1 MARSVKTFRVKE
13 EAEPVENHVFE
24 FEFIPAEG
32 STVTE
37 AMVSDKGNGVRH
49 LTAHG
54 TLVEQFEA
62 YGRAPVGATLAMS
75 SMIRYGARGR
85 RDIDMNGMME
95 FFERA
100 MPSED
105 YQRMRDLF
113 DDPKWTIDIDLV
125 GEVFTWLTEEYSD
138 RPTKRSRR
146 SSRTGPDGGRSELGV
161 VIPLDDSSVEESS

>member
-13 EAEPVENHVFE
+13 EEEPVENLPFE
-24 FEFIPAEG
+24 FEFIPKDPDA
-32 STVTE
+32 
-37 AMVSDKGNGVRH
+37 KPR
-49 LTAHG
+49 
-54 TLVEQFEA
+54 VEQFEA
-62 YGRAPVGATLAMS
+62 YGKPPVGATLAMS

-100 MPSED
+100 MPDED

-113 DDPKWTIDIDLV
+113 DSPEWTIDIDLV

-161 VIPLDDSSVEESS
+161 VIPLDDSSVEENSSS